1 MNINEMLKQA
11 KKLQAEMELKEKQIS
26 KKEFVVEKQGIKLVM
41 FGTRKIKSLEINE
54 LLIDPEDA
62 ETLQDLI
69 IITVN
74 EAIEKINQEYE
85 ELSKQV
91 PTTGLPF

>member
-11 KKLQAEMELKEKQIS
+11 KKLQAEMELKEKEIA
-26 KKEFVVEKQGIKLVM
+26 KKDFVVEKQGIKLVM
-41 FGTRKIKSLEINE
+41 KGSRTITSLKLNE
-54 LLIDPEDA
+54 LLVDPEDT
-62 ETLQDLI
+62 ETLEDLI
-69 IITVN
+69 IITIN
-74 EAIEKINQEYE
+74 EALEKIENEYE